1 MTQAGLNP
9 SVSFA
14 GWGVAL
20 RAMRWGGMLKR
31 VLPFGVVTAWAF
43 VASPAWAAM
52 PLTWVGGTGQGSSD
66 LPCTDGGHW
75 ALSQAED
82 VTSATLLVGGST
94 YDMQRTDSDV
104 FSADSAGAIVL
115 DDIAVVTYEGGDSPA
130 IALTGCVAPSPSPT
144 TSPSPTDAPPTSSP
158 PPVSSRPVAGGS
170 SGGAGGG
177 KRTLRTQTDPSAAP
191 GDRQGDPGPRAL
203 AGTGPTQQYQ
213 RIATASRSGDPASA
227 VTGTV
232 RPPLVEGGA
241 TSGIADPRTPP
252 VALVIG
258 VLTAVV
264 VISSFGARQYFA
276 RRGTA

>member
-1 MTQAGLNP
+1 
-9 SVSFA
+9 
-14 GWGVAL
+14 
-20 RAMRWGGMLKR
+20 
-31 VLPFGVVTAWAF
+31 
-43 VASPAWAAM
+43 
-52 PLTWVGGTGQGSSD
+52 
-66 LPCTDGGHW
+66 
-75 ALSQAED
+75 
-82 VTSATLLVGGST
+82 
-94 YDMQRTDSDV
+94 
-104 FSADSAGAIVL
+104 
-115 DDIAVVTYEGGDSPA
+115 
-130 IALTGCVAPSPSPT
+130 VAPSPSPT

-158 PPVSSRPVAGGS
+158 PPVSSR
-170 SGGAGGG
+170 
-177 KRTLRTQTDPSAAP
+177 PSAAP